1 MFLKILQNS
10 QKKTSLLEYL
20 FLKSCKLE
28 TLNWHKQPLGI
39 VCEKKVFLKI
49 LQISQEKTC
58 VEVFFLM
65 KLEFWGPMTLLK
77 NTPKQVLSC
86 EI

>member
-20 FLKSCKLE
+20 FLKSCRLE
-28 TLNWHKQPLGI
+28 TLNWRKQPLGI
-39 VCEKKVFLKI
+39 VCEKKVFLK
-49 LQISQEKTC
+49 ISQEKTC

-65 KLEFWGPMTLLK
+65 KLEF
-77 NTPKQVLSC
+77 
-86 EI
+86 